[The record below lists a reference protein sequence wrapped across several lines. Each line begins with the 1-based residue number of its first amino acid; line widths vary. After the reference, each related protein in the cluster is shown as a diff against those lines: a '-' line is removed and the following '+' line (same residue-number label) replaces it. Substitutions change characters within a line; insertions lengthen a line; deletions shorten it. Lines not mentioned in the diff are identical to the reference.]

1 MVGQELQK
9 NGEAKGPREGKLGPG
24 QHQRKAK
31 ERKEKLCPVLTQA
44 QQNPTSVRA
53 MLGGILGRKNILL
66 IRGPFILHL
75 RSRLEVAP
83 ISGVAP

>member
-1 MVGQELQK
+1 MVGRELQK
-9 NGEAKGPREGKLGPG
+9 NGEAQGPREGKLGSG

-53 MLGGILGRKNILL
+53 MLGRD
-66 IRGPFILHL
+66 
-75 RSRLEVAP
+75 
-83 ISGVAP
+83 SGKEEHSSH